1 MLEATGTA
9 GHLKSQER
17 SDPAWERAKG
27 CLRETSE
34 LRRVFR
40 LYSACLA
47 NKRAG
52 VRSQNLCVKLSV
64 VITVMLER
72 GGGGGHVGG
81 QGGEWGGDGG
91 SLRISSQPN

>member
-1 MLEATGTA
+1 M
-9 GHLKSQER
+9 
-17 SDPAWERAKG
+17 
-27 CLRETSE
+27 RETSE

-64 VITVMLER
+64 VITVMLELGGGGHMWV
-72 GGGGGHVGG
+72 GGGGG
-81 QGGEWGGDGG
+81 ETED
-91 SLRISSQPN
+91 P

>member
-1 MLEATGTA
+1 M
-9 GHLKSQER
+9 
-17 SDPAWERAKG
+17 
-27 CLRETSE
+27 RETSE

-72 GGGGGHVGG
+72 GGGGDTWGG
-81 QGGEWGGDGG
+81 RAGNGGEMED
-91 SLRISSQPN
+91 P